1 VCPRCGNA
9 ANVHSIEELA
19 GMARMRL
26 AQMQPGG
33 GGMPPPGPG
42 PGGGAQQG
50 WAAEPQAGPL
60 PGPGGRPSYTPP
72 MRDTTSADYSS
83 GDGLSALE
91 GDIAGAVVGAAMRW
105 AGRAAARK
113 IGSKFNAAVPAM
125 MAKQEAM
132 LRQQIAIAERHPDLR
147 ACMTDQVIFLAGGS
161 RTAPF
166 TSATTSMTV
175 EQSDALVAQ
184 LRG

>member
-1 VCPRCGNA
+1 VCPRCGSA

-19 GMARMRL
+19 GLARMRL
-26 AQMQPGG
+26 AQMQGG
-33 GGMPPPGPG
+33 GAMPPPGPG
-42 PGGGAQQG
+42 GGGSQPG

-60 PGPGGRPSYTPP
+60 PGPGGRQGYTPRQTYTP
-72 MRDTTSADYSS
+72 STDYSS
-83 GDGLSALE
+83 GDGVSGLE
-91 GDIAGAVVGAAMRW
+91 DDIAGAVIGAAMRW

-113 IGSKFNAAVPAM
+113 IGNKFNAAVPAM
-125 MAKQEAM
+125 MAKQEEM
-132 LRQQIAIAERHPDLR
+132 LRQQIAIAERHPDLC

>member
-1 VCPRCGNA
+1 
-9 ANVHSIEELA
+9 
-19 GMARMRL
+19 MARMRL

-33 GGMPPPGPG
+33 GGMPQPGY
-42 PGGGAQQG
+42 GGGAPGGPQQG

-60 PGPGGRPSYTPP
+60 PGPGGRQSYTSSMPSTP
-72 MRDTTSADYSS
+72 AADYS
-83 GDGLSALE
+83 GGGLSGLE
-91 GDIAGAVVGAAMRW
+91 SGLGDDIAGAVFGAAMRW

-113 IGSKFNAAVPAM
+113 IGNKFNEAVPAM
-125 MAKQEAM
+125 MAKQEQM

-147 ACMTDQVIFLAGGS
+147 ACMTDQVIFLDGGT

-166 TSATTSMTV
+166 TSATTTMTV